1 MPKKFLI
8 ANLSVVGALLICFLT
23 ITIVLSVNN
32 FAALPID
39 SAIARWAYDV
49 RGAEGGATYWFF
61 RIITEFGYTYF
72 AIAIVVIMGIIW
84 RFRSKT
90 WFFGGTILIS
100 WILQNIIK
108 LIIMRP
114 RPDENMWWMIE
125 SSSSFPSGHSITVAC
140 IFVLLA
146 YFVLIS
152 PKLKPWLKYT
162 LCSIFGCIVT
172 LVGISRIILGVHY
185 FTDVLAGIF
194 FGSLIAVLGIL
205 LYNVYLDRINKK
217 TLYQKQKDSRQI
229 V

>member
-49 RGAEGGATYWFF
+49 RGSAGGATYWFF

-152 PKLKPWLKYT
+152 PKLKPWFKYT
-162 LCSIFGCIVT
+162 LCSIFGCIVI

-194 FGSLIAVLGIL
+194 FGSLIAVLGLL